1 MRYSATLTIIFVAA
15 VVAATALLR
24 HLVTGST
31 PQAIEPFA
39 TRWVNSGRDPK
50 WIRASMWA
58 MFWLFACTFF
68 AVIAFLLYEAAYG
81 LGTGFK

>member
-1 MRYSATLTIIFVAA
+1 VRYSAPFTILFVFV

-24 HLVTGST
+24 HLAAGSV
-31 PQAIEPFA
+31 PRAIEPFA
-39 TRWVNSGRDPK
+39 KRWLNSGRDPK
-50 WIRASMWA
+50 WIRASLWV
-58 MFWLFACTFF
+58 MFWLFASTFF